1 MKHLTRPKLE
11 TTRTRTDLS
20 YDEDFPWRGTLHLLA
35 AIGGSYGLAH
45 FIMPADAGIGPTVAV
60 AYHILVFGFLGFI
73 IIATD
78 GFAKLLQISA
88 IWIVAIFGK
97 AVAVIALVSLAQFS
111 PTLAVLTLLGGLM
124 AVGYAISGGR

>member
-1 MKHLTRPKLE
+1 MKHSRRPELE
-11 TTRTRTDLS
+11 TARTRTDLS
-20 YDEDFPWRGTLHLLA
+20 YDEGFPWRGTLYLLT
-35 AIGGSYGLAH
+35 AISGSYGLAH
-45 FIMPADAGIGPTVAV
+45 LIMPADAGIGETIAV
-60 AYHILVFGFLGFI
+60 AYAILVFGFLGFI

-97 AVAVIALVSLAQFS
+97 AVALIALVSLAQFS

-124 AVGYAISGGR
+124 AAGYAISGGR